1 MSTYLISK
9 AKHYRNF
16 RLLFEMRMPVGNHSG
31 VGFCGQQHR
40 FEQEESTWKGHL
52 AILPQTGIFD
62 IYNRGWNERVKRE
75 GTTFQQIK
83 DDRRCDVAKLYLERL
98 ELSINEV
105 AIQMGFTDP
114 SAFHRSFKK
123 WTGITPG
130 QFRVSRRRGTNEA
143 PGSRSVL

>member
-31 VGFCGQQHR
+31 VGFWGQQHR

-75 GTTFQQIK
+75 GTTFGVSGDWLCK
-83 DDRRCDVAKLYLERL
+83 
-98 ELSINEV
+98 
-105 AIQMGFTDP
+105 G
-114 SAFHRSFKK
+114 
-123 WTGITPG
+123 PG
-130 QFRVSRRRGTNEA
+130 TSGEGPKVRRRKAIFSSAAVAVA
-143 PGSRSVL
+143 PTPRSAYSSGRRAPLGLLPPLLR